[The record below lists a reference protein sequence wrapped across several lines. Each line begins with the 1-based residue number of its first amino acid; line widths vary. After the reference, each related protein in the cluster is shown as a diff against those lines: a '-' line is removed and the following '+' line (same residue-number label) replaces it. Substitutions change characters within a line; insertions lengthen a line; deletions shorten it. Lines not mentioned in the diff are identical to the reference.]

1 MKNNLIK
8 TLSLSIALSLV
19 ATLTGWSAPYEQGQ
33 EMASFKAKDQ
43 HEQAFTLNPKE
54 TKFLLVSHD
63 METGKRANA
72 VLTQVGQESMAKQK
86 AVYVANIFGMPGIG
100 RFFAFPKMKKYE
112 HRIILG
118 DDAALIA
125 LFPAQ
130 QGKVTVLALNDGKI
144 SSIKYWNPGTEA
156 LDTFLK

>member
-1 MKNNLIK
+1 MKTNLIK
-8 TLSLSIALSLV
+8 TFSLSIALSLV
-19 ATLTGWSAPYEQGQ
+19 TTLTSWSAPYEQGQ

-43 HEQAFTLNPKE
+43 HEQDFTLAPKE

-72 VLTQVGQESMAKQK
+72 VLTEVGQEKLAKQK
-86 AVYVANIFGMPGIG
+86 AVFMANVFGMPGIG
-100 RFFAFPKMKKYE
+100 RFFAFPKMRKYN
-112 HRIILG
+112 HRIIIA

-125 LFPAQ
+125 LFPSQ

-144 SSIKYWNPGTEA
+144 SSIKYWNPGSDA
-156 LDTFLK
+156 LDAFLK

>member
-1 MKNNLIK
+1 MKINLMKNILLTAAVSLIT
-8 TLSLSIALSLV
+8 TLSAW
-19 ATLTGWSAPYEQGQ
+19 AAPYEQGQ

-43 HEQAFTLNPKE
+43 HEQDFTLAPKE

-72 VLTQVGQESMAKQK
+72 VLTEVGQEKLAKQK
-86 AVYVANIFGMPGIG
+86 AVFMANVFGMPGIG
-100 RFFAFPKMKKYE
+100 RFFAFPKMRKYN
-112 HRIILG
+112 HRIILA

-130 QGKVTVLALNDGKI
+130 QGKVTVLALDNGKI
-144 SSIKYWNPGTEA
+144 TSIKYWNPGTDA
-156 LDTFLK
+156 LDSFLK

>member
-1 MKNNLIK
+1 MKPNLMKNILF
-8 TLSLSIALSLV
+8 TLALSLGL
-19 ATLTGWSAPYEQGQ
+19 TLTAMSAPYEQGQ
-33 EMASFKAKDQ
+33 EIASFKAKDQ
-43 HEQAFTLNPKE
+43 HEQDFTLNTKE

-72 VLTQVGQESMAKQK
+72 VLTEVGKESMEKQK
-86 AVYVANIFGMPGIG
+86 AVYLANIFGMPGIG
-100 RFFAFPKMKKYE
+100 RFFAFPKMRKYS

-125 LFPAQ
+125 LFPVQ

-144 SSIKYWNPGTEA
+144 SSIKYWNPGTDA
-156 LDTFLK
+156 LDQFLK

>member
-1 MKNNLIK
+1 MKTNLMKNILF
-8 TLSLSIALSLV
+8 TLALSLGL
-19 ATLTGWSAPYEQGQ
+19 TLTAVSAPYEQGQ
-33 EMASFKAKDQ
+33 AMASFKAKDQ
-43 HEQAFTLNPKE
+43 HEQDFTLNIKE

-72 VLTQVGQESMAKQK
+72 VLTEVGKESMEKQK
-86 AVYVANIFGMPGIG
+86 AVYLANIFGMPGIG
-100 RFFAFPKMKKYE
+100 RFFALPKMRKYS

-125 LFPAQ
+125 LFPVE

-144 SSIKYWNPGTEA
+144 SSIKYWNPGTDA
-156 LDTFLK
+156 LDQFLK